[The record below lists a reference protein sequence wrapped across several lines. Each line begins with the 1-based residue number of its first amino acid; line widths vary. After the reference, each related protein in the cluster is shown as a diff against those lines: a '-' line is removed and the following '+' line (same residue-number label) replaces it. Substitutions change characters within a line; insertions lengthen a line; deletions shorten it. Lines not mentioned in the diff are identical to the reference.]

1 MNYYLL
7 YIDSIF
13 MDLNIC
19 LLRLLDLNTVKNFI
33 LKTKVQLVYPYRIV
47 MVMILL

>member
-13 MDLNIC
+13 MDPNIC
-19 LLRLLDLNTVKNFI
+19 LLRLLDLNIVKNFI
-33 LKTKVQLVYPYRIV
+33 PETKVQLVYPYRTI